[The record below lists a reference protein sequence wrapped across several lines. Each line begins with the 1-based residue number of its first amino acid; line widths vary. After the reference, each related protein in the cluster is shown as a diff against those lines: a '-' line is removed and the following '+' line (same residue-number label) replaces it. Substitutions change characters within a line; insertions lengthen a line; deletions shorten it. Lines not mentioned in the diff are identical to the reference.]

1 MLINFLTNYFAVDKF
16 RTCISLMTTAYR
28 VSDNKY
34 LGRQIG
40 SKSVITAIVI
50 GWLYCMFSVQ
60 CRDSH
65 GISIMISVVAWKTDL
80 SPF

>member
-1 MLINFLTNYFAVDKF
+1 M
-16 RTCISLMTTAYR
+16 SLMTTAYR
-28 VSDNKY
+28 VSDNKC

-65 GISIMISVVAWKTDL
+65 GISIMIFVVAWKTDL

>member
-50 GWLYCMFSVQ
+50 GWLYFMFSVQ

-65 GISIMISVVAWKTDL
+65 GISIMIFVVAWKTDL